1 MWHMQGPSVGA
12 GVCHTLAL
20 LCLGGGAPLEV
31 HLPLGLTTSH
41 EMMIVLGALLFGASF
56 QTTVLLVL
64 SGV

>member
-1 MWHMQGPSVGA
+1 
-12 GVCHTLAL
+12 VCHTLAL